1 MRQQP
6 DLRLITVGGRD
17 VQSDP
22 DLASAA
28 QDGNEAAFAELVR
41 RHQARVRGMARR
53 LAGSPAD
60 GDDIAQA
67 AFLTAWRKITT
78 YSGGNFR
85 SWLCTICYR
94 EFLQAR
100 RKRTEQAQERDDDR
114 LADIDTSATLAGDR
128 IDLARALATLPDQQ
142 RICVVM
148 CVAAGLSHR
157 EICEATGWPLGT
169 IKSHVTRGVAALRQ
183 FMGTTNTATGN
194 LTR

>member
-28 QDGNEAAFAELVR
+28 QGGNEAAFAELVR
-41 RHQARVRGMARR
+41 RHQARIRGMARR
-53 LAGSPAD
+53 LSGSAAD

-67 AFLTAWRKITT
+67 AFLTAWRKIAT

-85 SWLCTICYR
+85 AWLCTICYR
-94 EFLQAR
+94 EFLQAH
-100 RKRTEQAQERDDDR
+100 RKRTETPREIDDAA
-114 LADIDTSATLAGDR
+114 LGEIDVSAALTSDR
-128 IDLARALATLPDQQ
+128 IDLERGLARLPEQQ
-142 RICVVM
+142 RVCVVM

-157 EICEATGWPLGT
+157 EICDATGWPLGT
-169 IKSHVTRGVAALRQ
+169 IKSHVKRGVAALRE
-183 FMGTTNTATGN
+183 FMGTTETATGN
-194 LTR
+194 LSR